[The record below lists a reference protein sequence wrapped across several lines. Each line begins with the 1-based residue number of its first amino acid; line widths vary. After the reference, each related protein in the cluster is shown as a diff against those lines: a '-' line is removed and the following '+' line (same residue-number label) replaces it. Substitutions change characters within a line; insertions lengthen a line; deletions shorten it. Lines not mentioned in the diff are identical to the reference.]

1 MAIVYSYPL
10 ATPESQDLLLG
21 IEKNLTGGEDKPKT
35 RTYTIGSIVDLVEAN
50 LLPPAVSYWTKTGD
64 NIVNNNIGKV
74 EIISQGNSDWD
85 IGTSVFM
92 HSANYNNNIYISS
105 NNLELKGQSSTG
117 DDFGNVYLGGGI
129 NDYSGFFLWSQGKS
143 GVLVRSDTVGEYFQL
158 NLVPNNSEATFT
170 DTTTIP
176 KGLQYGADYSANYTN
191 RSLVDKG
198 YVTSTARPYK
208 VYTAL
213 LTQTGINPP
222 VATILENTLGF
233 TPTWLYGGVG
243 IYSIYNVLFTNNKTT
258 VNVFLNI
265 NGNTYSFPSTVDS
278 QEITITSVFLA
289 GYTPMNGLLNN
300 TAIEVRVYN

>member
-1 MAIVYSYPL
+1 MAVVYSYPL

-50 LLPPAVSYWTKTGD
+50 LPTPAASYWTKTGD

-74 EIISQGNSDWD
+74 EISAGGNSTWEFAE
-85 IGTSVFM
+85 GVFM
-92 HSANYNNNIYISS
+92 YSGNASVYLEENRNVLEFSGSFSRQYFNGDGISLYAPTNTIVSLNSGSTSANKVSINISH
-105 NNLELKGQSSTG
+105 QA
-117 DDFGNVYLGGGI
+117 GGFKI
-129 NDYSGFFLWSQGKS
+129 NDS
-143 GVLVRSDTVGEYFQL
+143 R
-158 NLVPNNSEATFT
+158 ATPRT
-170 DTTTIP
+170 GIE
-176 KGLQYGADYSANYTN
+176 YGADYSANYTD

-198 YVTSTARPYK
+198 YVTSIARPYK